1 MSLKSLAT
9 KTAKNVQKV
18 QRAST
23 SLGNAVSTKLFG
35 NSSFLRNENN
45 TQDNIV
51 GMVNSLKEGLNSL
64 GSLLG
69 AKDSKYII
77 GRIEK
82 LTENYAI
89 TRAVS
94 KIATNFLGEGQER
107 GVIIDGYD
115 EMSGELTVG
124 LPSQPVM
131 YTTNVVNQRVRNPD
145 TFKMRVYVTNLN
157 SDDIVDSLTDTLM
170 NVGGGIGKLI
180 LNPETRAFKALND
193 LKWIQ
198 ENGSPFKI
206 YTPVRI
212 YENMLIEKIQ
222 PIINKSNYDMLV
234 ADIYFREVVFAQ
246 SLGNASKATART
258 APSAIVGSLAKAW
271 KWLRG

>member
-157 SDDIVDSLTDTLM
+157 SDDIVGGLTDSLM
-170 NVGGGIGKLI
+170 NVGGGIGKLVF
-180 LNPETRAFKALND
+180 NPETRAFKALND

-206 YTPVRI
+206 YTPVRV

-222 PIINKSNYDMLV
+222 PITNKSNYDTLV

-246 SLGNASKATART
+246 SLGNASKSSART
-258 APSAIVGSLAKAW
+258 APSVIVGNLAKAW
-271 KWLRG
+271 KWFRG

>member
-9 KTAKNVQKV
+9 KVIKNSQKV
-18 QRAST
+18 QGAST
-23 SLGNAVSTKLFG
+23 SLGNAISTKLFG
-35 NSSFLRNENN
+35 NSTFLRNE
-45 TQDNIV
+45 DNIQHNIT
-51 GMVNSLKEGLNSL
+51 GLIEGVKSL
-64 GSLLG
+64 GSMLG
-69 AKDSKYII
+69 AKDNKYII
-77 GRIEK
+77 GRIEQD
-82 LTENYAI
+82 LTSDGNFAV
-89 TRAVS
+89 TRAIS

-180 LNPETRAFKALND
+180 LNPETRAFKALSN

-206 YTPVRI
+206 YTPVRV

-222 PIINKSNYDMLV
+222 PITNKSNYDMLV

-246 SLGNASKATART
+246 SLGNASKASART
-258 APSAIVGSLAKAW
+258 APSAIVGNLAKAW